1 MSFPINYQRVI
12 IFSIQTS
19 FSWLHWLH
27 RLNAAGCKA
36 GHHWRLGGKYHI
48 CIACIHYISYL
59 IDVLY
64 MYDMQLSYIYI
75 CIGISYTVCRNI
87 LVTTYS
93 VSIHYHIGLLSENGR
108 FLPQNGTS
116 TKKSMTNIDKPIC
129 THQTGKPDLELLEF
143 VWHHYQCS
151 RYQRTTT

>member
-1 MSFPINYQRVI
+1 MINHHLVREFSHKLPEGNHFFHPNIAFMTSLTSPPQRRGMQSWTSLTPRRQISHMYSLYILYILSHRCTVYVWYAI
-12 IFSIQTS
+12 I
-19 FSWLHWLH
+19 
-27 RLNAAGCKA
+27 
-36 GHHWRLGGKYHI
+36 
-48 CIACIHYISYL
+48 
-59 IDVLY
+59 
-64 MYDMQLSYIYI
+64 IYI

-143 VWHHYQCS
+143 VWTS
-151 RYQRTTT
+151 LPM